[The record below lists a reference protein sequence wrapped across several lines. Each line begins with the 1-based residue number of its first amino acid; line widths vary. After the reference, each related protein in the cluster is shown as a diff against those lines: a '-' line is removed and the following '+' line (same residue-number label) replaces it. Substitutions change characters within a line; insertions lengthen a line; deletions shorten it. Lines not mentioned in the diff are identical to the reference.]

1 MARKKSDDPLD
12 LTPTEEIVLYAVR
25 DRERYGLEII
35 DAIAKA
41 SNGKRNIGFSSLYP
55 TLKRLEEKGFVTSRW
70 GDETPEELTG
80 ARRRYYVIA
89 GLGSRALSAKEMF
102 LSGLTSVTA
111 MGWT

>member
-1 MARKKSDDPLD
+1 MARTKSDDPLD
-12 LTPTEEIVLYAVR
+12 LTPTEEMVLYAVR

-41 SNGKRNIGFSSLYP
+41 SNGKRKIGFSSLYP
-55 TLKRLEEKGFVTSRW
+55 TLKKLEEKGFVTSRW

-89 GLGSRALSAKEMF
+89 GEGSRALNAKEMF
-102 LSGLTSVTA
+102 LSGLRSVMA
-111 MGWT
+111 IGWT